1 MFNRAHFSYSFS
13 VLSLFAA
20 AILWSTGGFLIK
32 LVSWNPVAIAGMR
45 SAIGALFMLMFIK
58 KPQFHFS
65 FPQLG
70 GAICYSTVVLL
81 FVIATKLTTAANAI
95 ILQYTAPIYTAIFA
109 GSFLKER
116 TDWSDWIA
124 VLIVFSG
131 VVLFFLDDLDFRGY
145 YGIIIALCSGIATAW
160 LGLFLRKQKDASPI
174 DSIVL
179 GNIITALVGLPFI
192 FFQTFSVK
200 NVLGL
205 MCLGTFQ
212 IGLSYILYSH
222 AIKQVRA
229 LDAMLIFMIEPILN
243 PIWVFLI
250 IGERPGFWALIGG
263 CVVIAGVTAR
273 SFYALKKSRTL

>member
-1 MFNRAHFSYSFS
+1 M
-13 VLSLFAA
+13 LSLFIA

-32 LVSWNPVAIAGMR
+32 LVSWNPIAIAGMR
-45 SAIGALFMLMFIK
+45 SAIGALVMLFFVK
-58 KPQFHFS
+58 RPRFHFS

-70 GAICYSTVVLL
+70 GALCYSIVVLL
-81 FVIATKLTTAANAI
+81 FVSATKLTTAANAI

-116 TDWSDWIA
+116 TNWSDWIA
-124 VLIVFSG
+124 VSVVFGG
-131 VVLFFLDDLDFRGY
+131 VVLFFLDDLTLSGY

-174 DSIVL
+174 ESILL
-179 GNIITALVGLPFI
+179 GNIITLLVGLPFI
-192 FFQTFSVK
+192 FFQTFSRQ
-200 NVLGL
+200 NIIGL
-205 MCLGTFQ
+205 VCLGTFQ

-243 PIWVFLI
+243 PIWVFLF
-250 IGERPGFWALIGG
+250 IGERPGSWALIGG
-263 CVVIAGVTAR
+263 IVVIAGVTAR
-273 SFYALKKSRTL
+273 SFYALKKGRT